1 MESRVRKAGRNSQAK
16 MSSTMPAL
24 ILKKFG
30 TNDAKGNLKS
40 VGTFTFFKL
49 QASTFFYYMFH
60 QLEVINF
67 GLNF

>member
-16 MSSTMPAL
+16 MPSTMPAL

-30 TNDAKGNLKS
+30 TNDTKGNLKS

-49 QASTFFYYMFH
+49 QASTF
-60 QLEVINF
+60 LEVINF
-67 GLNF
+67 GLNV